1 MIKNFYYRFL
11 LVITFVIGYLFI
23 CSVPEA
29 SNNFSWIALGCTFF
43 FLYWVTYKSFKR
55 LSRERIS
62 EILFADT
69 FKKFGIDINE
79 D

>member
-1 MIKNFYYRFL
+1 MIKNFHYRFL
-11 LVITFVIGYLFI
+11 LVITFITGCLFI

-29 SNNFSWIALGCTFF
+29 SDKTAWMILGGTFGL
-43 FLYWVTYKSFKR
+43 LYWMSYRAFKN
-55 LSRERIS
+55 LPQERIN